1 MNCDPELA
9 QGLYF
14 EHKVSST
21 LDNEQKASMRRELSA
36 LQNVSNNLDRA
47 AKVLEG
53 ISTDDDQLRTALR
66 IEGLNYLLKRILSMP
81 ATIFCTDEP
90 NFEGFSGL
98 ALVVAYGDT
107 QIKVK
112 VAPRLCRIRAA
123 YLTRRLSKERND
135 EFR

>member
-1 MNCDPELA
+1 MTRETFVDTRVRAFTKYMNCDPELA

-66 IEGLNYLLKRILSMP
+66 IEGLNYLLKRILSCLLLYFAQMSRISR
-81 ATIFCTDEP
+81 AF
-90 NFEGFSGL
+90 
-98 ALVVAYGDT
+98 LVW
-107 QIKVK
+107 
-112 VAPRLCRIRAA
+112 PLSW
-123 YLTRRLSKERND
+123 LTEIPK
-135 EFR
+135 